1 MSSAFHVHFQP
12 WSFPLPVTLALVL
25 VALVYLRGW
34 FRLRGWFHLGRE
46 LPNTIPL
53 WRLVAFMSGLSLF
66 WIVVGSPLS
75 ALDHESL
82 TIHMINHLVLMA
94 LVAPFVLAGA
104 PAPLLL
110 QGLPMR
116 GGRSLHDLLHNL
128 PAQRLGRLLQHPV
141 FCWLVATVTV
151 IGWHLP
157 AVFQLA
163 MRSRSLHNAEYA
175 SFMLAGLLF
184 WLPVVHPGVQPVSSA
199 REWPRWST
207 PLYLFLA
214 TLPCDIL
221 SAFLVFCG
229 RVVYPS
235 YLSSPGLFNLSALQ
249 DQQCAGALMW
259 VAVTFAYLL
268 PAMVITI
275 RILSPQGAH
284 SRHAVQDMSHRLAP
298 SSSNGTFRADRIGP
312 ATGSTA

>member
-1 MSSAFHVHFQP
+1 MNIDLPVSSEFHVHFQP
-12 WSFPLPVTLALVL
+12 WSFPLSVTLALIL
-25 VALVYLRGW
+25 VALVYLHGW
-34 FRLRGWFHLGRE
+34 FRLRRE

-53 WRLVAFMSGLSLF
+53 GRLAAFMSGLSFL

-75 ALDHESL
+75 AVDHESL

-94 LVAPFVLAGA
+94 LVAPLLLAGA
-104 PAPLLL
+104 PGPLL
-110 QGLPMR
+110 QGLPARAGR
-116 GGRSLHDLLHNL
+116 GLHDLLLRNL
-128 PAQRLGRLLQHPV
+128 PAQRLGRLLRHPV
-141 FCWLVATVTV
+141 FCWLCATATV

-163 MRSRSLHNAEYA
+163 MRSHWWHAAEYA

-184 WLPVVHPGVQPVSSA
+184 WWPVVQPASSA
-199 REWPRWST
+199 REWPRWSI

-235 YLSSPGLFNLSALQ
+235 YLSSPRLFNLSALQ
-249 DQQCAGALMW
+249 DQECAGALMW
-259 VAVTFAYLL
+259 VCVTFAYLL
-268 PAMVITI
+268 PAIVITMQ
-275 RILSPQGAH
+275 ILSPQAAH
-284 SRHAVQDMSHRLAP
+284 SRHQVHVVSHRP
-298 SSSNGTFRADRIGP
+298 SSSSSSP
-312 ATGSTA
+312 GSHAEVV

>member
-1 MSSAFHVHFQP
+1 VNVDLPMSSDFHGHFQP
-12 WSFPLPVTLALVL
+12 WSFPMPLTIALVL

-34 FRLRGWFHLGRE
+34 FRLGRE

-53 WRLVAFMSGLSLF
+53 WRLAAFMSGLSLF

-94 LVAPFVLAGA
+94 LVAPFLLAGS

-110 QGLPMR
+110 QGLPAR
-116 GGRSLHDLLHNL
+116 VGQNLHDLLLRNVL
-128 PAQRLGRLLQHPV
+128 AQRLGRLLQHPV
-141 FCWLVATVTV
+141 FCWLFATATV

-163 MRSRSLHNAEYA
+163 MVSHWWHSAEYA

-184 WLPVVHPGVQPVSSA
+184 WLPVVHPGVQPVSSEC
-199 REWPRWST
+199 EWPRWST

-284 SRHAVQDMSHRLAP
+284 SRQPVQVVSNRT
-298 SSSNGTFRADRIGP
+298 SSSSSGTP
-312 ATGSTA
+312 VQVV

>member
-12 WSFPLPVTLALVL
+12 WSFPLPVTLVLVL

-34 FRLRGWFHLGRE
+34 LRLRKE
-46 LPNTIPL
+46 LPNKIPL
-53 WRLVAFMSGLSLF
+53 WRLAAFMSGLSLF

-94 LVAPFVLAGA
+94 LVAPLLLAGA
-104 PAPLLL
+104 PGPLLL
-110 QGLPMR
+110 EGLPVRAGR
-116 GGRSLHDLLHNL
+116 GLHDLLLRNL
-128 PAQRLGRLLQHPV
+128 PVQRLGRLLQNPV
-141 FCWLVATVTV
+141 FCWLVATATV

-157 AVFQLA
+157 TVFQLA
-163 MRSRSLHNAEYA
+163 MHSHWWHAVEYA

-184 WLPVVHPGVQPVSSA
+184 WLPVLQPVSSA
-199 REWPRWST
+199 GEWPRWST

-235 YLSSPGLFNLSALQ
+235 YLSSRRLFNLSALQ

-259 VAVTFAYLL
+259 VGVTFAYLL

-284 SRHAVQDMSHRLAP
+284 SRHPVHVMPHRLALP
-298 SSSNGTFRADRIGP
+298 SSSSAR
-312 ATGSTA
+312 GSHAEVV